1 AGPPVAM
8 KYTKRAMRAGRDDTD
23 AGLEIEAQSFGQLMN
38 TQDLM
43 EGVSAF
49 SADREPEFN
58 GE

>member
-1 AGPPVAM
+1 
-8 KYTKRAMRAGRDDTD
+8 
-23 AGLEIEAQSFGQLMN
+23 MN

-49 SADREPEFN
+49 SADRDPDFQ